1 MMPSC
6 RTALAARLALS
17 LAGCSKEPASYDDC
31 ILVNLRHAETS
42 AAIAA
47 VEASCR
53 GKFPIEFK
61 WEELRKKTGFRSWD
75 EVKQK
80 SEFQKLSKEDQH
92 KAKEQYWNEVLKPQV
107 RSDFLDEAHDKF
119 MSEK

>member
-1 MMPSC
+1 M
-6 RTALAARLALS
+6 LS
-17 LAGCSKEPASYDDC
+17 LKTTATILLAILLIGCQKEPASYDDC
-31 ILVNLRHAETS
+31 ILINLRHAETN

-47 VEASCR
+47 VKASCR
-53 GKFPIEFK
+53 GKFPVEFK
-61 WEELRKKTGFRSWD
+61 WEDLAKKTGFKTWS

-80 SEFQKLSKEDQH
+80 PEFQKLSAEDQH
-92 KAKEQYWNEVLKPQV
+92 AAKEQYWNEVLKPQV